1 MTAPERSGLLLLKK
15 SPGYTSFQALGLV
28 KRAFSPSKV
37 GHTGTLDKF
46 AQGLL
51 VTLVG
56 RAVKLAPWFSGC
68 DKQYTGTIRFGIETD
83 TLDGEGLS
91 VAEAP
96 PPSREALEA
105 VLPRFRGDILQAPP
119 VYSAVHVGGKRA
131 SSLAR
136 SGGIVDM
143 QKRPVSVYA
152 LEILSYDP
160 PLADIRVRCSKG
172 TYIRSLARDIALAA
186 GSRAYLAALN
196 RTGVAGF
203 CVSAAV
209 DPLAAA
215 DPSGLL
221 SGALKPID
229 TAVFEALGLPWS
241 MVDDGTARQMIRGRL
256 LSALIDAGKL
266 RVPPGLPPAVGIFR
280 GPGDFVA
287 VISRKTGMG
296 AAEEG
301 DFPGWSYGYD
311 YARP

>member
-1 MTAPERSGLLLLKK
+1 MTVPERSGLLLIKK
-15 SPGYTSFQALGLV
+15 SPGYTSFQALGVV
-28 KRAFSPSKV
+28 KKAFSPAKV

-51 VTLVG
+51 LALVG

-68 DKQYTGTIRFGIETD
+68 DKGYTGTIRFGVETD
-83 TLDGEGLS
+83 TLDGEGVS

-119 VYSAVHVGGKRA
+119 AYSAVHVGGKRA
-131 SSLAR
+131 SVLAR
-136 SGGIVDM
+136 SGGTVDM

-152 LEILSYDP
+152 LELLSYDP
-160 PLADIRVRCSKG
+160 PLAHIRVRCSKG

-186 GSRAYLAALN
+186 GSRAYLAALT
-196 RTGVAGF
+196 RTHIAGF
-203 CVSAAV
+203 PLSAAV

-215 DPSGLL
+215 DPAGLL

-241 MVDDGTARQMIRGRL
+241 LVDERTARDMIRGRPL
-256 LSALIDAGKL
+256 PALIGGGKL
-266 RVPPGLPPAVGIFR
+266 RIPPGPSPALGLFR

-287 VISRKTGMG
+287 VIRPKSPAG
-296 AAEEG
+296 AAG
-301 DFPGWSYGYD
+301 DFPGWSYGYV